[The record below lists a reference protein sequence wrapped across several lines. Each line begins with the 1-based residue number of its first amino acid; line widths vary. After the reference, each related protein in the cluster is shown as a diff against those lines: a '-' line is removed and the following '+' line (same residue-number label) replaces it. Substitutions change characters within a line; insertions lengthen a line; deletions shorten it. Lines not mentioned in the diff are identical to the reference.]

1 MACCDRNKKNRKKI
15 LRQAVVRRICTF
27 PRPLPPPGRTFQW
40 EIHTHRPPPPLQRT
54 FRNRLPTKN
63 SRKLPKNGHT
73 SSAGLPIRR
82 RSSSSFFFLSFF
94 LPHSSPAQQQW
105 TRSGGFKRERRE
117 QPERERETT
126 HTRDATPRKY
136 TQTSRG
142 QHRFQCLSQPD

>member
-73 SSAGLPIRR
+73 SPAGLPIR

-94 LPHSSPAQQQW
+94 LPHSSPAQRQW